1 MVVQC
6 GDGAVSKIQN
16 VYQFNARVTVN
27 QILRKKEIIKMKFIK
42 TIVFLVVTLF
52 IMTPAFAQN
61 APADKPADNMQIL
74 RDKIKADKKLVV
86 AANME
91 LTESEA
97 KVFWPV
103 YEAYQKDLGKI
114 NKRILTMVESYAD
127 TWNAKSMDNAKAK
140 KLTSEFIALQADEVK
155 QMQSYVPK
163 LNKVLPAAKVLRY
176 LQIENKIRAIIKYE
190 LAVQI
195 PLVP

>member
-1 MVVQC
+1 
-6 GDGAVSKIQN
+6 
-16 VYQFNARVTVN
+16 
-27 QILRKKEIIKMKFIK
+27 MKLIK
-42 TIVFLVVTLF
+42 TVVFLVVALF

-86 AANME
+86 AGNME

-97 KVFWPV
+97 KGFWPV

-114 NKRILTMVESYAD
+114 NKRILTMVETYAD

-140 KLTSEFIALQADEVK
+140 KLTSEFLALQADEVK

-163 LNKVLPAAKVLRY
+163 LSKVLPAAKVLRY

-195 PLVP
+195 PLAP